1 MKLFDPSL
9 RINLNHQNVK
19 LDEFIILDVEA
30 SGLGHSSYPVEVAF
44 ASSSGEQAD
53 FLINPT
59 TEWLEKGEWDKNA
72 ETLHGLSQQ
81 TLLFTGSCI
90 VNVAQQLNKYLCGK
104 LVLCNDL
111 AFDGF
116 WLTQLFKA
124 ANTSVTFHLMDL
136 SALFDFWG
144 EQKTKVF
151 KEEYGKTLNTN
162 EHRALPDAKR
172 FVETYLAFVKK
183 QRLLSGLTTQAE
195 QPPSKL

>member
-9 RINLNHQNVK
+9 RINLNRQNFE
-19 LDEFIILDVEA
+19 LDEFIMIDVEA
-30 SGLGHSSYPVEVAF
+30 SGLRHSSYPVEVAF
-44 ASSSGEQAD
+44 ASSTAAQAN
-53 FLINPT
+53 FLIKPT
-59 TEWLEKGEWDKNA
+59 SEWLEKGEWDKNA
-72 ETLHGLSQQ
+72 EKLHGLSQQ
-81 TLLFTGSCI
+81 QLLQHGDNI

-111 AFDGF
+111 TYDGA
-116 WLTQLFKA
+116 WLSQLFKA

-172 FVETYLAFVKK
+172 FVETY
-183 QRLLSGLTTQAE
+183 QA
-195 QPPSKL
+195 L